1 MNIRQRLAKLELR
14 VQPPKPVCTRRNEP
28 DFGEFFRAKF
38 GDEEA
43 QKRYEESEDPGECHC
58 EDCQKR
64 RREQDADPEIQEFR
78 RFFEAEYGKY
88 ARRGANDSSARVCE
102 PASDSAGVLSPPRP
116 ADEASAVSGAVSNNN
131 PTGDLP

>member
-1 MNIRQRLAKLELR
+1 MSIRKRLEQLELR
-14 VQPPKPVCTRRNEP
+14 VQPAKPVCTRRNEP
-28 DFGEFFRAKF
+28 DLGEFFRAKF

-64 RREQDADPEIQEFR
+64 RREQDADPQIEEFH

-88 ARRGANDSSARVCE
+88 DADHLESHVLHRVLK
-102 PASDSAGVLSPPRP
+102 G
-116 ADEASAVSGAVSNNN
+116 DEHRK
-131 PTGDLP
+131 PT